1 MRKAWFILV
10 ALLPTNYAA
19 YALTVESIAPI
30 ILNESMLD
38 SVTAGAISS
47 ITTANAFAVGST
59 YAKTMTDV
67 TDYAIARPGNLQS
80 TGQGVAVAHGNDLAV
95 AGGASVSNA
104 DTTGVSVAGVAV
116 AVGGD
121 AYTSVWTKA
130 IDTRNAEIA
139 IGHVRSVACCGPDTY
154 TSVQASTFTQ
164 QDSNAGHITL
174 HDVNT
179 PHSSHSIGN
188 AVIVSISH
196 P

>member
-10 ALLPTNYAA
+10 ALLPANYVA
-19 YALTVESIAPI
+19 YALPPVSFEPI

-38 SVTAGAISS
+38 SVTAGAVSS
-47 ITTANAFAVGST
+47 ITTANAFAVGPT

-67 TDYAIARPGNLQS
+67 TDYAIGRQGNLQS

-95 AGGASVSNA
+95 AGGTSVSSA
-104 DTTGVSVAGVAV
+104 GTTGVSVAGVAM
-116 AVGGD
+116 AAGGD
-121 AYTSVWTKA
+121 AYTSVWTKS
-130 IDTRNAEIA
+130 IETRNAEIA
-139 IGHVRSVACCGPDTY
+139 IGHVRSVACCGSDTY